1 MFAGRNPERDTL
13 IIYGFLCVRFR
24 LSQEFINNALHW
36 PIPCT
41 NLALLAEA
49 NIDITC
55 EFLILCASFKKKDYY
70 ILLRSYKLQYM
81 YSIQII
87 EFFGL
92 SGYRSNK

>member
-24 LSQEFINNALHW
+24 LSQEFINNALQW

-41 NLALLAEA
+41 ILALSAKA

-55 EFLILCASFKKKDYY
+55 GFLIFCDSFEKKR
-70 ILLRSYKLQYM
+70 LLHFIEISQVAIYVQYT
-81 YSIQII
+81 
-87 EFFGL
+87 
-92 SGYRSNK
+92 NN

>member
-24 LSQEFINNALHW
+24 LSQEFINNALQW

-41 NLALLAEA
+41 NLALSAEE

-55 EFLILCASFKKKDYY
+55 GFLMFCDSFEKKDYY
-70 ILLRSYKLQYM
+70 ILLRSHKLQYM
-81 YSIQII
+81 YSIQITEI
-87 EFFGL
+87 FGL